1 MNTHLAVTRAF
12 GPHAKGAIVSDL
24 TIIEAILA
32 SDHAGHVVPV
42 QASCTTPKNATP
54 EKEA

>member
-1 MNTHLAVTRAF
+1 MNTHLVIAQPF
-12 GPHAKGAIVSDL
+12 GPYAKGAIVSDPTL
-24 TIIEAILA
+24 IEAILA

-42 QASCTTPKNATP
+42 MALPVAPKNAIL